1 MKENRRN
8 DARSPSTP
16 SLFSRLS
23 STGRRPGCAL
33 WSLVIAGA
41 LLFAVQTPAQDTN
54 TLELIKQLQ
63 QRIDDLEQKV
73 KNLEQEKE
81 RAAQVSTNEVK
92 NTQRL
97 EELNQKV
104 NSLQQD
110 RAAGVAAYESRLKAE
125 PQISIGADGFYL
137 ASSNNDFVARLS
149 GVLQIDSRTFFHD
162 AGEVGDDALL
172 LRRARPILSGTVF
185 RDFDF
190 LFVPDFGGSTVQI
203 FDALVNYRYSQ
214 ALQLQAGKFKSP
226 VGLEQLQQDRN
237 ILFNER
243 ALPTDLVPNRD
254 IGFELHGDLFEGTV
268 GYAAG
273 IFNGVGDARLSSNTS
288 FQDDKSFAGRLFF
301 LPFKNTSYALAQQ
314 FGFGLSGSYE
324 SAQATN
330 TLGLPNTTGGS
341 LPGFTTDGQQQ
352 FFAYNPTNKSTV
364 VDAGDHWRI
373 SPQGYYYYGPFGM
386 FGEYVISDQAVSR
399 TGAGRQPTAALA
411 NTAWEVSGSWLLT
424 GEQAVYNGDV
434 VPRHSFDPAHG
445 GWGAFQLVGRYAE
458 LNVDSAAFPNF
469 ADPTTSARS
478 ITEWAAGFNWYLN
491 RNVRFDTSFSHATFQ
506 GGGGAG
512 TSAPGVVT
520 RRPENVLFTRL
531 QLAF

>member
-1 MKENRRN
+1 MVGVF
-8 DARSPSTP
+8 
-16 SLFSRLS
+16 LFS
-23 STGRRPGCAL
+23 AQ
-33 WSLVIAGA
+33 A
-41 LLFAVQTPAQDTN
+41 PAQDTN

-63 QRIDDLEQKV
+63 QRIEDLEQKV
-73 KNLEQEKE
+73 KGLDQEKE
-81 RAAQVSTNEVK
+81 RSAQVTTNEVK
-92 NTQRL
+92 ATQRL

-104 NSLQQD
+104 TSLEQD
-110 RAAGVAAYESRLKAE
+110 RAAGVAAYEKRLKTE
-125 PQISIGADGFYL
+125 PQVSIGADGFYL

-149 GVLQIDSRTFFHD
+149 GVLQVDSRTFFHD
-162 AGEVGDDALL
+162 AGEVGNDALL
-172 LRRARPILSGTVF
+172 LRRARPVLSGTVF

-203 FDALVNYRYSQ
+203 FDALVNYHYST
-214 ALQLQAGKFKSP
+214 ALQLQAGKFKPP

-254 IGFELHGDLFEGTV
+254 VGFELHGDLFDGTV

-301 LPFKNTSYALAQQ
+301 LPFKNTSYTFAQQ
-314 FGFGLSGSYE
+314 FGFGLSGSYDGT
-324 SAQATN
+324 QATN

-341 LPGFTTDGQQQ
+341 LAGFTTDGQQQ
-352 FFAYNPTNKSTV
+352 FFAYNPTNKSAV
-364 VDAGDHWRI
+364 VAAGDHWRL

-386 FGEYVISDQAVSR
+386 FGEYVISDQTVSR
-399 TGAGRQPTAALA
+399 TGAGHQPTAALA
-411 NTAWEVSGSWLLT
+411 NTAWEVTGSWLLT

-434 VPRHSFDPAHG
+434 VPRHTFDPSHG

-458 LNVDSAAFPNF
+458 LNVDPAAFPNF
-469 ADPTTSARS
+469 ADPATSARS
-478 ITEWAAGFNWYLN
+478 VSEWAAGINWYLN
-491 RNVRFDTSFSHATFQ
+491 RNLRLDASFSHATFNG

-512 TSAPGVVT
+512 SSAPGIVT
-520 RRPENVLFTRL
+520 RRAENVLFTRL